1 MAGGTRSYEM
11 ARRLAAWGHE
21 VHMITTDR
29 DARFNST
36 KTWHETDEA
45 GIHVHWTP
53 VPYSN
58 KMSYGQRIKAF
69 FAFSWRAA
77 RRAVSIGGDIVFA
90 TSTPLTI
97 ALPGVYASKRLKI
110 PMVFEVRDL
119 WPEVP
124 IALGVLKNPLA
135 IAAARWLERFAYKNA
150 SHIIALSPDMKKGI
164 MELDYP
170 ELQVTVIPNSSDIE
184 SFSVDPRNE
193 ADLRSK
199 HFWLGNRLVVLYAG
213 TFGKINGV
221 AYLAHLA
228 AETRKLNTNIIFLAI
243 GDGKE
248 WDLTEKTAFNLG
260 VLEDNFFMMHSVPK
274 KEIGAWFSV
283 AAITTSLVI
292 NVKEAWKN
300 SANKLFDSFAAG
312 KPIAIN
318 YHGWQE
324 ELLTK
329 TDSGIILPPDN
340 LQAAAKLLVSKL
352 ENIEWLNHASNNAK
366 KLAVETFSRDILTK
380 QLSEILIKVI
390 EDHCE

>member
-1 MAGGTRSYEM
+1 MG
-11 ARRLAAWGHE
+11 RRLAAWGHE

-29 DARFNST
+29 DGRFDST
-36 KTWHETDEA
+36 KAWHETDEA

-53 VPYSN
+53 IPYSN

-69 FAFSWRAA
+69 FEFSWRAA

-97 ALPGVYASKRLKI
+97 TLPGVYASKRLKT

-124 IALGVLKNPLA
+124 IALGVLKNPLV
-135 IAAARWLERFAYKNA
+135 IATARWLERFAYKNA

-164 MELDYP
+164 VELGYP
-170 ELQVTVIPNSSDIE
+170 ELQVTVIPNSSDID
-184 SFSVDPRNE
+184 SFCIDPKIG

-199 HFWLGNRLVVLYAG
+199 HSWLGNRPIVLYAG

-228 AETRKLNTNIIFLAI
+228 AETRKLNPNILFLAI

-248 WDLTEKTAFNLG
+248 WDFTEKTAFNLG
-260 VLEDNFFMMHSVPK
+260 VLGDNFFMMHSIPK
-274 KEIGAWFSV
+274 KEIGAWFS
-283 AAITTSLVI
+283 AATITTSLVI

-318 YHGWQE
+318 YYGWQE
-324 ELLTK
+324 EILTK

-366 KLAVETFSRDILTK
+366 KLAVETFSRDKLTK

-390 EDHCE
+390 EDHRE